1 MLRLT
6 AWTLAVVFPSTDA
19 LPGLD
24 KIDAVPLLKKLRE
37 EAPLSIRATLLVSVL
52 VFCVTPVLTVG
63 WPLPAFWLPRHQLD
77 AHAAKVAAHP
87 NYLIRQTM
95 LMLKTIGG
103 LVWGAAPEIR
113 TRFAMDRE
121 HLDPAQKGDYY
132 TGDTGG
138 WRKS

>member
-63 WPLPAFWLPRHQLD
+63 WPLPAFWLPRH
-77 AHAAKVAAHP
+77 HNEV
-87 NYLIRQTM
+87 
-95 LMLKTIGG
+95 
-103 LVWGAAPEIR
+103 
-113 TRFAMDRE
+113 
-121 HLDPAQKGDYY
+121 
-132 TGDTGG
+132 
-138 WRKS
+138 